1 MIEIEAKNIDLAIKK
16 AEKAL
21 GLSRKYI
28 KYEIDTEKSS
38 LFSPKEKKIV
48 IKAYPNEDYYDE
60 DLSPFLE
67 DFRKKT
73 KFNVNFKFERTEENI
88 KDIVIKGKD
97 VKWFEKND
105 GELLIAFQYLLNKI
119 IGERIGV
126 VIRVETENK
135 FRKRKESRLIRLM
148 EKAKQELENRE
159 YFLSNKLNPYDRK
172 FLHIIAPEKGLVTES
187 VGEGYYKRVKIK
199 KDVNEG

>member
-38 LFSPKEKKIV
+38 LFSQKEKKIV
-48 IKAYPNEDYYDE
+48 IKAFPNKEYYDE
-60 DLSPFLE
+60 ELTPFLE
-67 DFRKKT
+67 EFKRKTYFRIM
-73 KFNVNFKFERTEENI
+73 FKFEQKEEKI
-88 KDIVIKGKD
+88 KDVIIKGKD

-119 IGERIGV
+119 IGERIGA
-126 VIRVETENK
+126 VIRVETENN
-135 FRKRKESRLIRLM
+135 FRRRKEEKIKKLIERA
-148 EKAKQELENRE
+148 EKELKENE
-159 YFLSNKLNPYDRK
+159 DFFTDKLNPYDRK
-172 FLHIIAPEKGLVTES
+172 YLHILASEKGLTTES
-187 VGEGYYKRVKIK
+187 IGDGYYKRVKIRK
-199 KDVNEG
+199 NVS